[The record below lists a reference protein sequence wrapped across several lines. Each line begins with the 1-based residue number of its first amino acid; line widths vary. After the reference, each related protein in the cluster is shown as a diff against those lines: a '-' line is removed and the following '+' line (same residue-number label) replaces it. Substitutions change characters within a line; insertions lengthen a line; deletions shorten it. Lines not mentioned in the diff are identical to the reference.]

1 MPQYIINPELR
12 QPAYLQLYNQIREDI
27 TNGICPYHSKLP
39 SKRYLAA
46 ETGTSV
52 ITVQHAYDL
61 LADEG
66 YIESRERSG
75 YYVIYKEN
83 ELFPVASA
91 TDEFGSADNPAA
103 YGYTSGIATS
113 GAASGFVTSGAASR
127 SAASGFVT
135 SGVASRSA
143 ASGFVTSGAASRSAA
158 SGLAAGGVHSDL
170 SDAAE
175 LHEISDIPIRGPIV
189 TPEQEQFP
197 FNILARKARKV
208 LSEYGESLLE
218 RSPNSGTVLLR
229 EVIAQYLARSR
240 RMNVSPDQIVIGSG
254 SEYLY
259 NLIVQIL
266 GRERTFALEDP
277 SYEKIRLVYEAS
289 GVHCE
294 MLPMDREGV
303 RLSALR
309 RSEASVLHVT
319 PFNSYPSGITATA
332 SRRAG
337 YIKWAASKDR
347 YIIEDDFDSEFSM
360 STKAENTL
368 FSLEPQQS
376 VIYMNTFTRTISPAV
391 RVGYMVLPAGQSAAM
406 MEKISIYSC
415 TVPVFTQ
422 HLLAE
427 LIRSGDFERHINRVR
442 RRRRQAAES

>member
-1 MPQYIINPELR
+1 MPQYSINPELR

-27 TNGICPYHSKLP
+27 TNGICPFQSKLP
-39 SKRYLAA
+39 SKRYLAS

-91 TDEFGSADNPAA
+91 ADDFSSSD
-103 YGYTSGIATS
+103 GT
-113 GAASGFVTSGAASR
+113 ASEPV
-127 SAASGFVT
+127 
-135 SGVASRSA
+135 
-143 ASGFVTSGAASRSAA
+143 
-158 SGLAAGGVHSDL
+158 
-170 SDAAE
+170 DAAE

-197 FNILARKARKV
+197 FNTLARKARKV
-208 LSEYGESLLE
+208 LSEYGESLLV

-229 EVIAQYLARSR
+229 EAIAQYLARSR
-240 RMNVSPDQIVIGSG
+240 RMNVAPDQIVIGSG

-303 RLSALR
+303 RLGALR
-309 RSEASVLHVT
+309 RSDASVLHVT

-337 YIKWAASKDR
+337 YIKWASSKDR

-368 FSLEPQQS
+368 FSLEPQRS

-391 RVGYMVLPAGQSAAM
+391 RVGYMVLPAEQSAAM
-406 MEKISIYSC
+406 QEKISIYSC

>member
-1 MPQYIINPELR
+1 MPQYSIDPELR

-27 TNGICPYHSKLP
+27 TNGICPFQSKLP
-39 SKRYLAA
+39 SKRYLAS

-91 TDEFGSADNPAA
+91 ADDF
-103 YGYTSGIATS
+103 SS
-113 GAASGFVTSGAASR
+113 SDGAASEPV
-127 SAASGFVT
+127 
-135 SGVASRSA
+135 
-143 ASGFVTSGAASRSAA
+143 
-158 SGLAAGGVHSDL
+158 
-170 SDAAE
+170 DAAE

-197 FNILARKARKV
+197 FNTLARKARKV
-208 LSEYGESLLE
+208 LSEYGESLLV

-229 EVIAQYLARSR
+229 EAIAQYLARSR
-240 RMNVSPDQIVIGSG
+240 RMNVAPDQIVIGSG

-303 RLSALR
+303 RLGALR
-309 RSEASVLHVT
+309 RSDASVLHVT

-337 YIKWAASKDR
+337 YIKWASSKDR

-368 FSLEPQQS
+368 FSLEPQRS

-391 RVGYMVLPAGQSAAM
+391 RVGYMVLPAEQSAAM
-406 MEKISIYSC
+406 QEKISIYSC

>member
-1 MPQYIINPELR
+1 MPQYSINPELR

-27 TNGICPYHSKLP
+27 TNGICPFQSKLP
-39 SKRYLAA
+39 SKRYLAS

-91 TDEFGSADNPAA
+91 ADEFSSAD
-103 YGYTSGIATS
+103 GT
-113 GAASGFVTSGAASR
+113 ASEPV
-127 SAASGFVT
+127 
-135 SGVASRSA
+135 
-143 ASGFVTSGAASRSAA
+143 
-158 SGLAAGGVHSDL
+158 
-170 SDAAE
+170 DAAE

-197 FNILARKARKV
+197 FNTLARKARKV
-208 LSEYGESLLE
+208 LSEYGESLLV

-229 EVIAQYLARSR
+229 EAIAQYLARSR
-240 RMNVSPDQIVIGSG
+240 RMNVAPD
-254 SEYLY
+254 
-259 NLIVQIL
+259 QIL

-303 RLSALR
+303 RLGALR
-309 RSEASVLHVT
+309 RSDASVLHVT

-337 YIKWAASKDR
+337 YIKWASSKDR

-368 FSLEPQQS
+368 FSLEPQRS

-391 RVGYMVLPAGQSAAM
+391 RVGYMVLPSEQSAAM
-406 MEKISIYSC
+406 QEKISIYSC

>member
-1 MPQYIINPELR
+1 MPQYSINPELR

-27 TNGICPYHSKLP
+27 TNGICPFQSKLP
-39 SKRYLAA
+39 SKRYLAS

-91 TDEFGSADNPAA
+91 ADDF
-103 YGYTSGIATS
+103 SS
-113 GAASGFVTSGAASR
+113 SDGAASEPV
-127 SAASGFVT
+127 
-135 SGVASRSA
+135 
-143 ASGFVTSGAASRSAA
+143 
-158 SGLAAGGVHSDL
+158 
-170 SDAAE
+170 DAAE

-197 FNILARKARKV
+197 FNTLARKARKV
-208 LSEYGESLLE
+208 LSEYGESLLV

-229 EVIAQYLARSR
+229 EAIAQYLARSR
-240 RMNVSPDQIVIGSG
+240 RMNVAPDQIVIGSG

-303 RLSALR
+303 RLGALR
-309 RSEASVLHVT
+309 RSDASVLHVT

-337 YIKWAASKDR
+337 YIKWASSKDR

-368 FSLEPQQS
+368 FSLEPQRS

-391 RVGYMVLPAGQSAAM
+391 RVGYMVLPSAQSAAM
-406 MEKISIYSC
+406 QEKISIYSC

-427 LIRSGDFERHINRVR
+427 LIRSDDFERHINRVR

>member
-91 TDEFGSADNPAA
+91 ADDFGSAENPAA
-103 YGYTSGIATS
+103 YGYTSGIA
-113 GAASGFVTSGAASR
+113 TSGAASR

-406 MEKISIYSC
+406 KEKISIYSC

>member
-1 MPQYIINPELR
+1 MPQYTIDPGFK

-27 TNGICPYHSKLP
+27 TNGICPFQSKLP
-39 SKRYLAA
+39 SKRYLAS

-66 YIESRERSG
+66 YIEPRERSG

-83 ELFPVASA
+83 ELFPVAFAADDFVSA
-91 TDEFGSADNPAA
+91 DSANGSGSA
-103 YGYTSGIATS
+103 GHT
-113 GAASGFVTSGAASR
+113 ASSDV
-127 SAASGFVT
+127 
-135 SGVASRSA
+135 
-143 ASGFVTSGAASRSAA
+143 
-158 SGLAAGGVHSDL
+158 AAGGVHAGL
-170 SDAAE
+170 SDPAE
-175 LHEISDIPIRGPIV
+175 PHEISDIPIRGPIV

-197 FNILARKARKV
+197 FNTLARKARKV

-229 EVIAQYLARSR
+229 EAIAQYLARSR
-240 RMNVSPDQIVIGSG
+240 RMNVAPDQIVIGSG

-266 GRERTFALEDP
+266 GRGRTFALEDP

-303 RLSALR
+303 RLSSLR
-309 RSEASVLHVT
+309 HSKASVLHVT

-337 YIKWAASKDR
+337 YIKWASSEDR

-368 FSLEPQQS
+368 FSLEPQRS

-391 RVGYMVLPAGQSAAM
+391 RVGYMVLPAEQSAAM
-406 MEKISIYSC
+406 KEKISIYSC

>member
-1 MPQYIINPELR
+1 MPQYKIDPDLR
-12 QPAYLQLYNQIREDI
+12 QPAYLQLYNQIRNDI
-27 TNGICPYHSKLP
+27 TSGICPYHSKLP
-39 SKRYLAA
+39 SKRFLAS

-52 ITVQHAYDL
+52 ITVEHAYDL

-83 ELFPVASA
+83 ELFPVAPSTGDSGPA
-91 TDEFGSADNPAA
+91 GLGS
-103 YGYTSGIATS
+103 
-113 GAASGFVTSGAASR
+113 
-127 SAASGFVT
+127 
-135 SGVASRSA
+135 
-143 ASGFVTSGAASRSAA
+143 
-158 SGLAAGGVHSDL
+158 AAGGIHTAGGSSAPAGASASDDGAF
-170 SDAAE
+170 SE
-175 LHEISDIPIRGPIV
+175 LHEITDIPIRGPIV

-229 EVIAQYLARSR
+229 EAIARYLARSR
-240 RMNVSPDQIVIGSG
+240 RINVSPDQIIIGSG

-294 MLPMDREGV
+294 LLPMDREGV

-309 RSEASVLHVT
+309 GSEATVLHVT

-360 STKAENTL
+360 STKAEDTLFTL
-368 FSLEPQQS
+368 FSLEPQRS

-391 RVGYMVLPAGQSAAM
+391 RVGYMVLPAEQCAAM
-406 MEKISIYSC
+406 IEKISIYSC

-427 LIRSGDFERHINRVR
+427 LIDSGDFERHINRVR
-442 RRRRQAAES
+442 RRRRRV

>member
-27 TNGICPYHSKLP
+27 TNGICPFQSKLP
-39 SKRYLAA
+39 SKRYLAS

-91 TDEFGSADNPAA
+91 ADDFGTAENPAA

-113 GAASGFVTSGAASR
+113 GAASGFVTSGPASR
-127 SAASGFVT
+127 SASGF
-135 SGVASRSA
+135 A
-143 ASGFVTSGAASRSAA
+143 ASGPASRSAA

>member
-1 MPQYIINPELR
+1 MPQYKIDPDLR
-12 QPAYLQLYNQIREDI
+12 QPAYLQLYNQIRNDI
-27 TNGICPYHSKLP
+27 TSGICPYHSKLP
-39 SKRYLAA
+39 SKRFLAS

-52 ITVQHAYDL
+52 ITVEHAYDL

-83 ELFPVASA
+83 ELFPVAPS
-91 TDEFGSADNPAA
+91 TGDVGPA
-103 YGYTSGIATS
+103 GLS
-113 GAASGFVTSGAASR
+113 
-127 SAASGFVT
+127 SAAGEMRPVSG
-135 SGVASRSA
+135 SSAPAGASA
-143 ASGFVTSGAASRSAA
+143 ADDGA
-158 SGLAAGGVHSDL
+158 L
-170 SDAAE
+170 SD
-175 LHEISDIPIRGPIV
+175 LHEITDIPIRGPIV

-229 EVIAQYLARSR
+229 EAIARYLARSR
-240 RMNVSPDQIVIGSG
+240 RINVSPDQIIIGSG

-266 GRERTFALEDP
+266 GREHTFALEDP

-294 MLPMDREGV
+294 LLPMDREGV

-309 RSEASVLHVT
+309 CSEATVLHVT

-337 YIKWAASKDR
+337 YIKWASSKDR
-347 YIIEDDFDSEFSM
+347 FIIEDDFDSEFSM
-360 STKAENTL
+360 STKAEDTL
-368 FSLEPQQS
+368 FSLEPQRS

-391 RVGYMVLPAGQSAAM
+391 RVGYMVLPAEQCAAM
-406 MEKISIYSC
+406 IEKISIYSC

-427 LIRSGDFERHINRVR
+427 LIDSGDFERHINRVR
-442 RRRRQAAES
+442 RRRRRV

>member
-91 TDEFGSADNPAA
+91 ADDFGTAENPAA
-103 YGYTSGIATS
+103 YGYTSGIAAS
-113 GAASGFVTSGAASR
+113 GAASGLVTSGA
-127 SAASGFVT
+127 
-135 SGVASRSA
+135 ASRSA

-229 EVIAQYLARSR
+229 EIIAQYLARSR

-406 MEKISIYSC
+406 KEKISIYSC

>member
-1 MPQYIINPELR
+1 MPQYKIDSALR
-12 QPAYLQLYNQIREDI
+12 QPAYLQLYNQIRNDI
-27 TNGICPYHSKLP
+27 TSGICPYHSKLP
-39 SKRYLAA
+39 SKRFLAS

-52 ITVQHAYDL
+52 ITVEHAYDL

-83 ELFPVASA
+83 ELFPVAPSTGDSGPA
-91 TDEFGSADNPAA
+91 GLGS
-103 YGYTSGIATS
+103 
-113 GAASGFVTSGAASR
+113 
-127 SAASGFVT
+127 
-135 SGVASRSA
+135 
-143 ASGFVTSGAASRSAA
+143 
-158 SGLAAGGVHSDL
+158 AAGGIHTAGSSSAPAGASASDDGAF
-170 SDAAE
+170 SE
-175 LHEISDIPIRGPIV
+175 LHEITDIPIRGPIV

-197 FNILARKARKV
+197 FNILARKARKA

-229 EVIAQYLARSR
+229 EAIARYLARSR
-240 RMNVSPDQIVIGSG
+240 RINVSPDQIIIGSG

-294 MLPMDREGV
+294 LLPMDREGV

-309 RSEASVLHVT
+309 GSEATVLHVT

-360 STKAENTL
+360 STKAEDTL
-368 FSLEPQQS
+368 FSLEPQRS

-391 RVGYMVLPAGQSAAM
+391 RVGYMVLPAEQCAAM
-406 MEKISIYSC
+406 IEKISIYSC

-427 LIRSGDFERHINRVR
+427 LIDSGDFERHINRVR
-442 RRRRQAAES
+442 RRRRRV

>member
-91 TDEFGSADNPAA
+91 ADDFGSAENPAA

-135 SGVASRSA
+135 SG
-143 ASGFVTSGAASRSAA
+143 AASRSAA
-158 SGLAAGGVHSDL
+158 SGLAAGGVHSNL

-289 GVHCE
+289 GVRCE

-337 YIKWAASKDR
+337 YIKWAASEDR

-368 FSLEPQQS
+368 FSLEPQHS

-406 MEKISIYSC
+406 KEKISIYSC

-442 RRRRQAAES
+442 RRRRQAADA

>member
-91 TDEFGSADNPAA
+91 ADDFGSAENPAA
-103 YGYTSGIATS
+103 YGYTSGIAAS
-113 GAASGFVTSGAASR
+113 GAASGLVTSGA
-127 SAASGFVT
+127 
-135 SGVASRSA
+135 ASRSA

-391 RVGYMVLPAGQSAAM
+391 RVGYMVLPAERSAAM
-406 MEKISIYSC
+406 KEKISIYSC

>member
-1 MPQYIINPELR
+1 MPQYRIDPTIK

-27 TNGICPYHSKLP
+27 TNGICLYGSKLP
-39 SKRYLAA
+39 SKRYLAS

-91 TDEFGSADNPAA
+91 TDEASDNTTDGTTNNTTDA
-103 YGYTSGIATS
+103 IAP
-113 GAASGFVTSGAASR
+113 
-127 SAASGFVT
+127 
-135 SGVASRSA
+135 
-143 ASGFVTSGAASRSAA
+143 
-158 SGLAAGGVHSDL
+158 DL

-197 FNILARKARKV
+197 YNILARTARKV
-208 LSEYGESLLE
+208 LTEYGESLME

-229 EVIAQYLARSR
+229 ETIAQYLARSR
-240 RMNVSPDQIVIGSG
+240 RMNVSPEQIIIGSG

-259 NLIVQIL
+259 NLIVQML

-294 MLPMDREGV
+294 MLPMDREGI
-303 RLSALR
+303 RMSALKR
-309 RSEASVLHVT
+309 TTASVLHVT

-337 YIKWAASKDR
+337 YIRWASAEDR
-347 YIIEDDFDSEFSM
+347 FIIEDDFDSEFSM
-360 STKAENTL
+360 STKAEDTL
-368 FSLEPQQS
+368 FSLEPQRS
-376 VIYMNTFTRTISPAV
+376 VIYTNTFTRTISPAV
-391 RVGYMVLPAGQSAAM
+391 RVGYMVLPAELSITLQ
-406 MEKISIYSC
+406 EKISFYSC

-427 LIRSGDFERHINRVR
+427 LIQSGDFERHINRIR
-442 RRRRQAAES
+442 RRRRQAADS

>member
-1 MPQYIINPELR
+1 MPQYVINPEIK
-12 QPAYLQLYNQIREDI
+12 QPAYMQLYSRIREDI
-27 TNGICPYHSKLP
+27 TKGICPFRSKLP
-39 SKRYLAA
+39 SKRYLAS

-83 ELFPVASA
+83 ELFPVASSA
-91 TDEFGSADNPAA
+91 DDYSNASGSAV
-103 YGYTSGIATS
+103 S
-113 GAASGFVTSGAASR
+113 GAAADGYAASGAA
-127 SAASGFVT
+127 ADGVT
-135 SGVASRSA
+135 
-143 ASGFVTSGAASRSAA
+143 
-158 SGLAAGGVHSDL
+158 
-170 SDAAE
+170 AE
-175 LHEISDIPIRGPIV
+175 LYDTSEIHEISDIPIRGPIV

-229 EVIAQYLARSR
+229 EAIAQYLARSR
-240 RMNVSPDQIVIGSG
+240 RMNVAPDQIVIGSG

-266 GRERTFALEDP
+266 GRDRTFALEDP

-303 RLSALR
+303 RLGSLRHSA
-309 RSEASVLHVT
+309 ASVLHVT

-337 YIKWAASKDR
+337 YIKWASSKDR

-360 STKAENTL
+360 STKAEDTL
-368 FSLEPQQS
+368 FSLEPHRS

-391 RVGYMVLPAGQSAAM
+391 RVGYMVLPAEQSAAM
-406 MEKISIYSC
+406 QEKISIYSC

-427 LIRSGDFERHINRVR
+427 LISSGDFERHINRVR

>member
-1 MPQYIINPELR
+1 MPQYSINPELR

-27 TNGICPYHSKLP
+27 TNGICPFQSKLP
-39 SKRYLAA
+39 SKRYLAS

-91 TDEFGSADNPAA
+91 ADDF
-103 YGYTSGIATS
+103 SS
-113 GAASGFVTSGAASR
+113 SDGAASEPV
-127 SAASGFVT
+127 
-135 SGVASRSA
+135 
-143 ASGFVTSGAASRSAA
+143 
-158 SGLAAGGVHSDL
+158 
-170 SDAAE
+170 DAAE

-197 FNILARKARKV
+197 FNTLARKARKV
-208 LSEYGESLLE
+208 LSEYGESLLV

-229 EVIAQYLARSR
+229 EAIAQYLARSR
-240 RMNVSPDQIVIGSG
+240 RMNVAPDQIVIGSG

-303 RLSALR
+303 RLGALR
-309 RSEASVLHVT
+309 RSDASVLHVT

-337 YIKWAASKDR
+337 YIKWASSKDR

-368 FSLEPQQS
+368 FSLEPQRS

-391 RVGYMVLPAGQSAAM
+391 RVGYMVLPAEQSAAM
-406 MEKISIYSC
+406 QEKISIYSC